1 MTESTATREMPLG
14 SNKLNDAAEATA
26 LVDVSAV
33 SHRYGETLALDD
45 FDLSVRGGEIVA
57 VLGRNGS
64 GKTTLFRI
72 LSTLLPLQSGRAAI
86 AGADLATQTMAA
98 RGRLGIIFQS
108 PSLDIKLT
116 VIENMRC
123 QGALYGLGGSQLNL
137 RCNELLKQFSLEDR
151 RDDFC
156 QTLSGGL
163 KRRVE
168 LAKGLLHRPPVM
180 LLDEPSTGLDPAAR
194 LALWN
199 ALESLAAE
207 GVAVMLTTHLMDE
220 AAKASRVVLL
230 DSGKKIADAPPSVL
244 QREVGDRVLS
254 IVADDAEAAE
264 SVLRTELQIDPIR
277 IGNTLRVTIQNT
289 GAADLATLVDPIAK
303 RLGENVHSIA
313 FGRASLE
320 DVFVA
325 KTGSAFDD

>member
-1 MTESTATREMPLG
+1 MEDKKQAL
-14 SNKLNDAAEATA
+14 AA
-26 LVDVSAV
+26 VSVAGL
-33 SHRYGETLALDD
+33 SHRYDQTYAVNEL
-45 FDLSVRGGEIVA
+45 DLSVHGGEIVA
-57 VLGRNGS
+57 VLGQNGS
-64 GKTTLFRI
+64 GKTTLFRL
-72 LSTLLPLQSGRAAI
+72 LSTLLPVQQGQVSI
-86 AGADLATQTMAA
+86 AGADVRSETMAA

-116 VIENMRC
+116 VLENLRC
-123 QGALYGLGGSQLNL
+123 QGALYGLAGDRL
-137 RCNELLKQFSLEDR
+137 RNRCDELLKQFSLEDR
-151 RDDFC
+151 RDEFC

-194 LALWN
+194 LALWD

-230 DSGKKIADAPPSVL
+230 DAGKKIADAPPAEL
-244 QREVGDRVLS
+244 QRAVGDRVLS
-254 IVADDAEAAE
+254 IVAEDLSGAE
-264 SVLRTELQIDPIR
+264 SYLRDEMDLIPLR
-277 IGNTLRVTIQNT
+277 IGKTLRLTSEQS
-289 GAADLATLVDPIAK
+289 GSRDLADLLSPIAE
-303 RLGENVHSIA
+303 RLGDSVESISL
-313 FGRASLE
+313 GRASLE

-325 KTGSAFDD
+325 KTGKAFLDQV

>member
-1 MTESTATREMPLG
+1 MSA
-14 SNKLNDAAEATA
+14 ATA
-26 LVDVSAV
+26 PSTGTPPVTSAV
-33 SHRYGETLALDD
+33 EVCGLYHRYGETVAVSDL
-45 FDLSVRGGEIVA
+45 DLSVAGGEIVA

-64 GKTTLFRI
+64 GKTTLFRL
-72 LSTLLPLQSGRAAI
+72 LSTLLPVQRGQITI
-86 AGADLATQTMAA
+86 AGADVSRQTMAA

-108 PSLDIKLT
+108 PSLDIKLS

-123 QGALYGLGGSQLNL
+123 QGALYGLSGERL
-137 RCNELLKQFSLEDR
+137 RTRCDELLNQFSLSDR
-151 RDDFC
+151 RDELC

-194 LALWN
+194 LTLWS
-199 ALESLAAE
+199 ALETLAGE

-230 DSGKKIADAPPSVL
+230 DEGIKIADAPPAEL
-244 QREVGDRVLS
+244 QREVGDRVLTV
-254 IVADDAEAAE
+254 VADDVDFAEGVLRNELHLAPVRVGKSLRLTSVDGNDVMTMWAPIASRLGDSAE
-264 SVLRTELQIDPIR
+264 SI
-277 IGNTLRVTIQNT
+277 
-289 GAADLATLVDPIAK
+289 
-303 RLGENVHSIA
+303 SI
-313 FGRASLE
+313 GRASLE

-325 KTGSAFDD
+325 KTGKSFN